1 MKRVLIITYYWPPS
15 GGSGVQRWVK
25 FAKYLPSEGWQPVI
39 YTPENPELTTVDKT
53 LAAEIPPEAEIVKR
67 HITEPYGIY
76 RKLMGKG
83 SSTDLKTLTSAGSG
97 SGEVNPINGG
107 KKSWKQRLSLFI
119 RGNFFIPDPR
129 VMWLHPSVKFL
140 KEYLKAHPVDAIV
153 TTGPPQ
159 SMHLIGLKLSKTTK
173 LPWIADFRDPWTKM
187 FYFKHL
193 GLSKMA
199 EEKHHKLEKE
209 VLDGAT
215 RVIAVSPMVQK
226 DFQAMTKTPVELITN
241 GYDEEDFK
249 KDFELDEYFNI
260 THTGLFASDGNPDT
274 LWKVLGEKCNSDKEF
289 RRSLRIRLVGK
300 TDKEIVES
308 IEAAGLG
315 QNLKDFGYQS
325 HEVAVREQRNASVLI
340 LPLRKEPEY
349 EAVLPGKLFEYLAS
363 RRPILGIGQTEG
375 AMAKIVRDTGS
386 GMVYDWDDEKS
397 IRKWIDFCWEEF
409 KNDELRDN
417 MSDISMYS
425 RRRLTRRLAALLDE
439 LTAKK

>member
-39 YTPENPELTTVDKT
+39 YTPMNPELTTVDKT
-53 LAAEIPPEAEIVKR
+53 LASEIPPEAEIVKR

-83 SSTDLKTLTSAGSG
+83 SSTDLKTLTAAGS
-97 SGEVNPINGG
+97 SGDEVNPINGG
-107 KKSWKQRLSLFI
+107 GKSWKQRLSLYI

-129 VMWLHPSVKFL
+129 IMWRHPSVRFL
-140 KEYLKAHPVDAIV
+140 KEYLKGHPVDAIV

-159 SMHLIGLKLSKTTK
+159 SMHLIGLDLSRATG

-193 GLSKMA
+193 GLTKRSEK
-199 EEKHHKLEKE
+199 KHHELEQS

-215 RVIAVSPMVQK
+215 RVISVSPMVQK

-241 GYDEEDFK
+241 GFDEDDFRSG
-249 KDFELDEYFNI
+249 FEQDDYFNI

-274 LWKVLGEKCNSDKEF
+274 LWKVLADKCASDEGF
-289 RRSLRIRLVGK
+289 RRALRIRLVGK

-308 IEAAGLG
+308 IKAAGLG
-315 QNLKDFGYQS
+315 KNLKDLGYQS
-325 HEVAVREQRNASVLI
+325 HDIAVKEQRNASVLI

-363 RRPILGIGQTEG
+363 RRPILGIGQTDG

-386 GMVYDWDDEKS
+386 GIVYDWDEGKS
-397 IRKWIDFCWEEF
+397 IRTWLDFCWEEF
-409 KNDELRDN
+409 KEGELRDN
-417 MSDISMYS
+417 SSDISRYS
-425 RRRLTRRLAALLDE
+425 RRRLTRQLVSLLNE
-439 LTAKK
+439 ITQHE